1 MDCCNWIFD
10 EIQKHP
16 TTDFQT
22 DDMTLVKEQIGV
34 VLKYYAVSES
44 SWSEIQE
51 EHLEPHYIMKFLS
64 REVSYLPD
72 EVVWSVCELYHEY
85 VDLLVGEKDC

>member
-44 SWSEIQE
+44 SWSEI
-51 EHLEPHYIMKFLS
+51 
-64 REVSYLPD
+64 
-72 EVVWSVCELYHEY
+72 
-85 VDLLVGEKDC
+85 